1 MTPKPKRDTQ
11 PTSKREGRQRR
22 PNRPL
27 GQGVTPLFADIVVIG
42 GGTAG
47 AAVAGLLAEHSEQ
60 SVLLMEAGPDY
71 GPFNSGRWPRELL
84 DAGAIPLT
92 HDWSYR
98 SGKTDASREITYERA
113 RVIGG
118 CSSHNGC
125 AAIWGSSVDYDGW
138 AALGNLGWS
147 TAELRPRFNAA
158 SERLRVRIPAPSEIT
173 PFQRIAIDAAA
184 AAGIPRVDDL
194 NDLDENIGMGPSP
207 ANIVNRVR
215 FNTAFAYLDPVRERS
230 NLTIVGDSPCDRLEI
245 KSGRVSAVVVAGPD
259 GPIRVEA
266 GRVIVAAGT
275 YGSPAILLR
284 SGIGDP
290 AEVRSVG
297 ITPMHDLPGVGRNL
311 HDHPRV
317 TLSYAGTR
325 ELEEMMAAFARDRWM
340 PEEQTIAKARS
351 SRCAEAFDLHIYPVG
366 GPDRRGRWHWTL
378 EVACLTPRSRGALR
392 LASAD
397 STVAPIID
405 HRYLSDPD
413 DEDLR
418 VLADG
423 VALARDIAAQPAL
436 SRLVGS
442 EISPGGS
449 VAARGEIDAF
459 VRANCLHYFHPVGT
473 CRMGPASDP
482 FAVVDS
488 RGRIHGLDNAYVAD
502 ASIMPVI
509 PRANT
514 NLPALVIGERIA
526 RWLLE
531 AR

>member
-1 MTPKPKRDTQ
+1 MASKEDPTRPEMVLPEYVDT
-11 PTSKREGRQRR
+11 
-22 PNRPL
+22 L
-27 GQGVTPLFADIVVIG
+27 VIG

-60 SVLLMEAGPDY
+60 SVLLLEAGPDY
-71 GPFNSGRWPRELL
+71 GPFNAVPSRWPRELL

-92 HDWSYR
+92 HDWGYR
-98 SGKTDASREITYERA
+98 SGKETSRIITYERA

-138 AALGNLGWS
+138 AALGNPGWS
-147 TAELRPRFNAA
+147 TAELRPLFHTA
-158 SERLRVRIPAPSEIT
+158 SERLRVRIAATNEIT
-173 PFQRIAIDAAA
+173 PFQRIAMDAAA
-184 AAGIPRVDDL
+184 AAGIPRVADL
-194 NDLDENIGMGPSP
+194 NNLDENLGMGPSP
-207 ANIVNRVR
+207 ANIVDGVR
-215 FNTAFAYLDPVRERS
+215 FNSAFAYLDPVRERS

-245 KSGRVSAVVVAGPD
+245 KSGRVSAVVVAGRE
-259 GPIRVEA
+259 GRIRVEA

-290 AEVRSVG
+290 SELRAVG
-297 ITPMHDLPGVGRNL
+297 ITPIHDLPGVGRNL

-317 TLSYAGTR
+317 TLRYAGTR
-325 ELEEMMAAFARDRWM
+325 ELEQMMSEFARDRWM

-351 SRCAEAFDLHIYPVG
+351 SRCTEAFDLHVYPVG
-366 GPDRRGRWHWTL
+366 GPDRTARTGWNWTL

-397 STVAPIID
+397 PAAAPIIE

-413 DEDLR
+413 DNDLR

-423 VALARDIAAQPAL
+423 VALAREIAAQPAL

-442 EISPGGS
+442 EISPRSS
-449 VAARGEIDAF
+449 VATRGEIEAF
-459 VRANCLHYFHPVGT
+459 VSTNCLHYFHPVGT
-473 CRMGPASDP
+473 CRMGPATDP
-482 FAVVDS
+482 FAVVDA

-514 NLPALVIGERIA
+514 NLPALVVGERIA
-526 RWLLE
+526 GWLL
-531 AR
+531 

>member
-1 MTPKPKRDTQ
+1 MA
-11 PTSKREGRQRR
+11 SKRNPKG
-22 PNRPL
+22 
-27 GQGVTPLFADIVVIG
+27 ADTVVIG

-47 AAVAGLLAEHSEQ
+47 AAVAGLLAEHTEQ
-60 SVLLMEAGPDY
+60 SVLLLEAGPDY
-71 GPFNSGRWPRELL
+71 GAFNSGRWPRELL

-92 HDWSYR
+92 HDWGYR
-98 SGKTDASREITYERA
+98 SGKDASRVITYERA

-125 AAIWGSSVDYDGW
+125 AAIWGSRVDYDGW
-138 AALGNLGWS
+138 RALGNPGWS
-147 TAELRPRFNAA
+147 TDELRPLFRDA
-158 SERLRVRIPAPSEIT
+158 SERLRVRIPALDEVA
-173 PFQRIAIDAAA
+173 PFQRVAMDAAA
-184 AAGIPRVDDL
+184 DVGIPRVDDL
-194 NDLDENIGMGPSP
+194 NNLDENLGMAPSP
-207 ANIVNRVR
+207 ANIVSGVR

-245 KSGRVSAVVVAGPD
+245 KSGRVNAVVVTGRGA
-259 GPIRVEA
+259 PIRVEA

-275 YGSPAILLR
+275 YGSPTILLR
-284 SGIGDP
+284 SGIGNP
-290 AEVRSVG
+290 ADLRALG
-297 ITPMHDLPGVGRNL
+297 ISPMLELGGVGRNL

-325 ELEEMMAAFARDRWM
+325 ELEEMMAAFAREHWM

-351 SRCAEAFDLHIYPVG
+351 SRCGEAFDLHIYPVG
-366 GPDRRGRWHWTL
+366 GRDRRTPARWNWTL
-378 EVACLTPRSRGALR
+378 EVACLTPRSRGALK

-397 STVAPIID
+397 SAVAPIID

-413 DEDLR
+413 DDDLR

-423 VALARDIAAQPAL
+423 VALARDIASQPAL
-436 SRLVGS
+436 SRLAGR

-449 VAARGEIDAF
+449 VVARGEIEAF

-482 FAVVDS
+482 SAVVDA
-488 RGRIHGLDNAYVAD
+488 RGKIHGLDNAYVAD
-502 ASIMPVI
+502 ASIMPII

-514 NLPALVIGERIA
+514 NVPALVIGERIA

>member
-1 MTPKPKRDTQ
+1 MTLPEYADT
-11 PTSKREGRQRR
+11 
-22 PNRPL
+22 
-27 GQGVTPLFADIVVIG
+27 VVIG

-47 AAVAGLLAEHSEQ
+47 AAVAGLLAERSEQ
-60 SVLLMEAGPDY
+60 SVLLLEAGPDY
-71 GPFNSGRWPRELL
+71 GPFSEGRWPWELL
-84 DAGAIPLT
+84 DAGAIPTT
-92 HDWSYR
+92 HDWGYR
-98 SGKTDASREITYERA
+98 SGKTVASRVITYERA

-138 AALGNLGWS
+138 AALGNPGWS
-147 TAELRPRFNAA
+147 ADELKPLFHAA
-158 SERLRVRIPAPSEIT
+158 SERLRVRIPELEEVA
-173 PFQRIAIDAAA
+173 PFQRIAMDAAA
-184 AAGIPRVDDL
+184 AAGIPRVADL
-194 NDLDENIGMGPSP
+194 NNLDENIGMGPSP
-207 ANIVNRVR
+207 ANIVNGVR
-215 FNTAFAYLDPVRERS
+215 WNTAFAYLDPVRQRS

-245 KSGRVSAVVVAGPD
+245 KSGRVNAVVVAGRG
-259 GPIRVEA
+259 GPMRVQV

-275 YGSPAILLR
+275 YGSPAILMR

-290 AEVRSVG
+290 ADLRFLG
-297 ITPMHDLPGVGRNL
+297 ITPMHDLAGVGRNL
-311 HDHPRV
+311 HDHPRI

-325 ELEEMMAAFARDRWM
+325 ELEEMMAAFARDHWM

-366 GPDRRGRWHWTL
+366 GRDRRTPAGWNWTL
-378 EVACLTPRSRGALR
+378 EVACLTPRSRGVLR

-397 STVAPIID
+397 SVVAPIID
-405 HRYLSDPD
+405 HRYLSDPGD
-413 DEDLR
+413 NDLR

-423 VALARDIAAQPAL
+423 VALAREMAATPAM
-436 SRLVGS
+436 SRLAGR

-449 VAARGEIDAF
+449 VGARGEIEAF

-482 FAVVDS
+482 SAVVDA

-526 RWLLE
+526 RWMLE
-531 AR
+531 AD